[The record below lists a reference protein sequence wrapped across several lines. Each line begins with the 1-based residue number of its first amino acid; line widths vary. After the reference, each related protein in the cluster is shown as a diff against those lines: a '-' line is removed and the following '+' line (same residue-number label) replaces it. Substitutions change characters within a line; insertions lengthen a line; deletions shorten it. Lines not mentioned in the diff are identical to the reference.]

1 MVVSKSSDVSRL
13 DWHFDLNGRG
23 RVEDDGVIVVL
34 RVEVIGARRRKN
46 HLQQDLPELLSPS
59 TRSTRSPC
67 PYLQN
72 IQKQNG
78 K

>member
-23 RVEDDGVIVVL
+23 RVENDGVVVVL

-46 HLQQDLPELLSPS
+46 HLQQDLPELFVLVAVDDEVDG
-59 TRSTRSPC
+59 RVDRR
-67 PYLQN
+67 
-72 IQKQNG
+72 
-78 K
+78 